1 MERFPKRR
9 VGFVPTMGYLHEG
22 HLSLFQYA
30 RKDNDIVA
38 ASIFVNPAQFA
49 EHEDFDVYPSNFERD
64 YNYLK
69 DQGVD
74 AIFLPSAASMYSD
87 DHSTWVVPDSDGQ
100 LAEGSS
106 RPGFFRGVATVVTK
120 LFNIVQPHTAYF
132 GQKDAQQ
139 AMVISNMAKDLN
151 MNLEVKICPTVRE
164 SDGLAM
170 SSRNVNLSEEVRSEA
185 RVIYEGMET
194 ARQYFEDCKYEE
206 RSVQGSSVQ
215 SLKSEKLRS
224 IIEEIYTSN
233 SFVDEIHYIS
243 VASKQTMQ
251 EVDSVDFFDGG
262 IVSVAVTMGGVRLID
277 NMLL

>member
-1 MERFPKRR
+1 
-9 VGFVPTMGYLHEG
+9 
-22 HLSLFQYA
+22 
-30 RKDNDIVA
+30 
-38 ASIFVNPAQFA
+38 
-49 EHEDFDVYPSNFERD
+49 
-64 YNYLK
+64 
-69 DQGVD
+69 
-74 AIFLPSAASMYSD
+74 
-87 DHSTWVVPDSDGQ
+87 
-100 LAEGSS
+100 
-106 RPGFFRGVATVVTK
+106 
-120 LFNIVQPHTAYF
+120 
-132 GQKDAQQ
+132 
-139 AMVISNMAKDLN
+139 
-151 MNLEVKICPTVRE
+151 
-164 SDGLAM
+164 M